1 MFCHTTYKTFVLHIV
16 EVIGLKLMGDRGR
29 HRLVGMKETQ
39 IKSLIQRSTVHGQ
52 HQMSIFVDELVYEL
66 ESKKNAH

>member
-1 MFCHTTYKTFVLHIV
+1 MFCHTTYKTFVLRIV
-16 EVIGLKLMGDRGR
+16 EVLGLKLMGDRGR
-29 HRLVGMKETQ
+29 HRLVGVKEIQ